1 MKDVITFGGSGFLDS
16 LAMLGPCPSSSARY
30 LRDSLT
36 NLLIALKLHLL
47 LLLDSRISA
56 NNFSPLPKQ
65 LTSNTYSCN
74 PMTHPPIKLVLESL
88 FTKKRYSSGY
98 LHITHL
104 HPHYQ
109 TTNSP
114 PPETARLA
122 GGTPTRILYS
132 RSTKSICTPR
142 SSFRNPYREEGGIFS
157 FEITTTVPTTSE
169 SIPAVPLN
177 VSGTF
182 RKLHPF
188 YYTVTADSINCS
200 TSSDGQN
207 SVEELDNSNG
217 TKRKPHASTGTFT
230 GSPQNLP
237 SYFSLTSLAILYK

>member
-88 FTKKRYSSGY
+88 FTKKKVFFRLPS
-98 LHITHL
+98 H
-104 HPHYQ
+104 
-109 TTNSP
+109 NSP
-114 PPETARLA
+114 PPPLPDDEQ
-122 GGTPTRILYS
+122 PSS
-132 RSTKSICTPR
+132 R
-142 SSFRNPYREEGGIFS
+142 
-157 FEITTTVPTTSE
+157 
-169 SIPAVPLN
+169 
-177 VSGTF
+177 
-182 RKLHPF
+182 
-188 YYTVTADSINCS
+188 NCS
-200 TSSDGQN
+200 TCRRNANPNIIQQIDEINLHPSFF
-207 SVEELDNSNG
+207 LP
-217 TKRKPHASTGTFT
+217 KPISGGGRDF
-230 GSPQNLP
+230 
-237 SYFSLTSLAILYK
+237 